1 MGAWSHDDDILGVA
15 DDDDTLY
22 LINFN
27 GEVVAE
33 ITKRQ
38 LKISSQ
44 IVGLFYD
51 KDSDAPESYL

>member
-51 KDSDAPESYL
+51 KDSDAHESYL